1 MKHKHWTGL
10 AVLFCI
16 IIALFWAWQQR
27 VEKEA
32 EQAPV
37 LGGMDDGFTAVRREV
52 RKNFEKASAE
62 LNEQIAARK
71 EKGDLELSG
80 TAVGDGPSMTYTYTV
95 KKPLENTIPE
105 EKIFPLIAGKVCSI
119 PEMRDYMPYGVY
131 YIYVYRDEENKEL
144 LRIRVDESVCIKKEQ
159 ADSKKDIADDSPE
172 MTPEMDRKEG
182 DK

>member
-1 MKHKHWTGL
+1 MKHKHLTGL

-16 IIALFWAWQQR
+16 IFALFWAWQQR

-52 RKNFEKASAE
+52 GKNFEKASAE
-62 LNEQIAARK
+62 LNEQIATKK
-71 EKGDLELSG
+71 EKGDLELTG
-80 TAVGDGPSMTYTYTV
+80 TEVDDGPSMTYVYTV
-95 KKPLENTIPE
+95 KKPLENTISE
-105 EKIFPLIAGKVCSI
+105 EKIFPLVADKVCSI

-131 YIYVYRDEENKEL
+131 YTYVYCNEENKEL

-159 ADSKKDIADDSPE
+159 ADSQKNIANDSPE
-172 MTPEMDRKEG
+172 TKPEA
-182 DK
+182 DKK